1 MYHLGVLYFAGS
13 PLISQVWIR
22 QYILRGQQ
30 LVFTAQEAL
39 WNAPSEYRWI
49 EACNKKYF
57 QVIIREQ
64 DNATDG
70 VKPND
75 LDELGFIIL
84 TGLKSQGHVYCEP
97 VACISGGGYCSI
109 DL

>member
-1 MYHLGVLYFAGS
+1 
-13 PLISQVWIR
+13 
-22 QYILRGQQ
+22 
-30 LVFTAQEAL
+30 
-39 WNAPSEYRWI
+39 
-49 EACNKKYF
+49 
-57 QVIIREQ
+57 VIIREQ